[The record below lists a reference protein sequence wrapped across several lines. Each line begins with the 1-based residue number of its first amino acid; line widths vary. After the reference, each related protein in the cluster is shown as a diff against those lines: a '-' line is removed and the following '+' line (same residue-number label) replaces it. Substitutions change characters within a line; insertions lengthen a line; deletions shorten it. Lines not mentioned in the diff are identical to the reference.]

1 MTTAIILAGG
11 LGTRL
16 RSAVPDLP
24 KPMAPVSGRPF
35 LEYQMDYW
43 IAQGISRFVI
53 SVGYRKEAIVNYFDD
68 RYRGFAVEYAVEEAA
83 LGTGGGLLKAIG
95 LVNQNEAVLV
105 LNGDTFF
112 EVDYR
117 RLKAFHEKNNSR
129 WTFSLFRA
137 NEADR
142 YMGMNVDPKG
152 RITSLK
158 SGTRELGQL
167 ANGGVYLIDPKVVE
181 MTRLSS
187 GDKASLEDDVLG
199 ELIAQNVPLYGVEF
213 NGRFIDIGVPEDYVR
228 AASVLA

>member
-1 MTTAIILAGG
+1 MATAIILAGG

-16 RSAVPDLP
+16 RSAVPELP
-24 KPMAPVSGRPF
+24 KPMAPVNGRPF
-35 LEYQMDYW
+35 LEHQMDYW
-43 IAQGISRFVI
+43 IAQGVSRFVI
-53 SVGYRKEAIVNYFDD
+53 SVGYRKEAIVNYFGD
-68 RYRGFAVEYAVEEAA
+68 RYRGFAVEYAAEEAP

-95 LVNQNEAVLV
+95 LVNHNEAVLV

-112 EVDYR
+112 EVDYQQ
-117 RLKAFHEKNNSR
+117 LKAFHEKSSSR

-137 NEADR
+137 NEAGR
-142 YMGMNVDPKG
+142 YMGMGVDPEG

-158 SGTRELGQL
+158 SGTKELGQL

-181 MTRLSS
+181 ITKLSP
-187 GDKASLEDDVLG
+187 GDRASLEDDILG
-199 ELIAQNVPLYGVEF
+199 ELMAQKVPLYGVEF